1 MRNASRAF
9 LTFFCLL
16 IFWIL
21 LTNANFEDLIF
32 GVVYSVILSFLFY
45 RAFLGKEFS
54 LRLSDL
60 KNFALHVINW
70 LKEEIKMQLKVS
82 YAILT
87 GKAINPVI
95 IRVKYP
101 HKLKNSVIT
110 LISIFITATPG
121 TLTLNASEDEM
132 FIHSLFYTTK
142 EEIERFCKWL
152 YKLQF

>member
-1 MRNASRAF
+1 MRNASRAL

-16 IFWIL
+16 IFWIF

-32 GVVYSVILSFLFY
+32 GIIYSTILSLLFY
-45 RAFLGKEFS
+45 RVFLSEEFS
-54 LRLSDL
+54 LRLSDF
-60 KNFALHVINW
+60 KNFSLHVINW

-121 TLTLNASEDEM
+121 TLVLNASEDDM
-132 FIHSLFYTTK
+132 FIHSLFCTTK
-142 EEIERFCKWL
+142 DEINRFCKWL
-152 YKLQF
+152 YKLRF